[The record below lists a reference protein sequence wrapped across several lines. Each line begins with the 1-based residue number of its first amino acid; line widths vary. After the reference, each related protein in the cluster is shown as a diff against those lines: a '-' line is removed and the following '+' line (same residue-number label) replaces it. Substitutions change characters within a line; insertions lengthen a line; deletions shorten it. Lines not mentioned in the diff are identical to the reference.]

1 MGFMLFLWGCVGIIL
16 ASVVWSQERKIGRI
30 NRGK

>member
-16 ASVVWSQERKIGRI
+16 AAVVWSHEKKIGDM
-30 NRGK
+30 K